1 MQEGCIFVSS
11 AEQCHDVSRWRSSTA
26 SEPGNL
32 VCALLTWNIC
42 QDGRRCWHP
51 WHFLSSSLW
60 SDTPWPPIVACV
72 SVIFLT
78 PDSSWCLR
86 VFFVVVH
93 SCYWDGDRNTL
104 RVLHCTQ
111 SVVTP
116 RFWWGLSP
124 RNFTHVL
131 ASLTR
136 YLSLSPLF
144 GVLALEL
151 HKHIPPADAGT
162 AVYFDPCL
170 VWSHLNLFSILL
182 LTQEMNGE
190 SQIYFEPLY
199 WFTGSILHPDSWHTW
214 HTRTSLISAK
224 STLKSV
230 LILWYTRSYGD
241 KFINIFEGKQMR
253 RIFPVLCRCG
263 KEYSTTS

>member
-60 SDTPWPPIVACV
+60 SDTPWPPIVACA

-136 YLSLSPLF
+136 YLSLSPLY

-151 HKHIPPADAGT
+151 HKHIPTSWCRHGGVFWSLFGLVSSKP
-162 AVYFDPCL
+162 VLYFVIIPGDEWRVSNLLRTTVLFHWFHPPPWL
-170 VWSHLNLFSILL
+170 LAHLAYQG
-182 LTQEMNGE
+182 LTNKCNKYPE
-190 SQIYFEPLY
+190 
-199 WFTGSILHPDSWHTW
+199 
-214 HTRTSLISAK
+214 ISFN
-224 STLKSV
+224 TV
-230 LILWYTRSYGD
+230 LI
-241 KFINIFEGKQMR
+241 
-253 RIFPVLCRCG
+253 VLVVTVTN
-263 KEYSTTS
+263 S